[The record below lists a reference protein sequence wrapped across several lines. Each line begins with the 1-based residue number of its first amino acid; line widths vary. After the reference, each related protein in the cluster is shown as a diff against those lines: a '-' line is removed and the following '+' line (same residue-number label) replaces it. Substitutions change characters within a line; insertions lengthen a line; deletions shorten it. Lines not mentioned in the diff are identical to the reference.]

1 MSGSHHEKL
10 LWFPGYSAA
19 GHDINKQMCSGIM
32 CGRAADRQASVLRE
46 RASEYGKDS
55 ERIIQ
60 KE

>member
-19 GHDINKQMCSGIM
+19 GHDINKQMCSGIPGL
-32 CGRAADRQASVLRE
+32 CVGGRQIDKQTCSVYGRQNT
-46 RASEYGKDS
+46 GK
-55 ERIIQ
+55 IQ